1 MKKSLLVIL
10 LAIFIVSPSFSQ
22 ETSEMFNRL
31 KGHYNNS
38 KFKQLNEELPTPN
51 NQHTAS
57 GAPGYEYTQQQVD
70 YKMHIVLDDE
80 KHRISGEETITYHN
94 NSKGFSIKVLAKF
107 LGEYKTLGAPT

>member
-51 NQHTAS
+51 NQHPTQARGKYIIDAATLQRLRKDAVVLHPLPRVDEVRGPV
-57 GAPGYEYTQQQVD
+57 GAGWICAE
-70 YKMHIVLDDE
+70 LDAAE
-80 KHRISGEETITYHN
+80 SQT
-94 NSKGFSIKVLAKF
+94 
-107 LGEYKTLGAPT
+107 